1 MHHKRAN
8 VCVARVCARVFACAC
23 SRVRVCLGAPASA
36 PNRVRTF
43 RRRRPRAARL
53 AGVLLRLGVQREYR
67 LVEHCSC
74 HQIVQGM
81 CHFRPAARHHGGR
94 ARPVFDAALPMR
106 ARCCAR
112 THVWALGRAGVNV
125 CTYSCASVRW
135 NISMYRIIYWV
146 IYIRMQTGIMMDRLY
161 YAYGCGLRLSLWPC
175 TAYARLQAAPSISL
189 LFIATYI
196 LS

>member
-8 VCVARVCARVFACAC
+8 VCVACVFVRAR

-36 PNRVRTF
+36 PNRVSTF

-67 LVEHCSC
+67 LVEHCAC
-74 HQIVQGM
+74 HHIVQGM
-81 CHFRPAARHHGGR
+81 RHSRPAARHHGGR
-94 ARPVFDAALPMR
+94 ARPVFDAVRPVFDTALPMR

-125 CTYSCASVRW
+125 CTYV
-135 NISMYRIIYWV
+135 
-146 IYIRMQTGIMMDRLY
+146 
-161 YAYGCGLRLSLWPC
+161 
-175 TAYARLQAAPSISL
+175 
-189 LFIATYI
+189 
-196 LS
+196 